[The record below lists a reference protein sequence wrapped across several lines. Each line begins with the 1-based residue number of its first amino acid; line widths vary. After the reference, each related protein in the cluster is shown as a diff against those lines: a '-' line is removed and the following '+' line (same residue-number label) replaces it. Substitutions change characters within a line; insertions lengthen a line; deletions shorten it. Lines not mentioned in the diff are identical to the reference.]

1 MGLLLRELPDRAAVA
16 RVLASRDRAEAVVT
30 LLELLRVARDA
41 YAAVQSNLARDGL
54 TDAKW
59 ALLMQ
64 LHTAPEGR
72 LLPSALA
79 ARLLVTKGAISGL
92 LRGAERAGLVR
103 RLPHPTD
110 RRKYYVA
117 LARRGRGMV
126 ARILPGHSRRIAAY
140 MAVLSRPERQALT
153 LALGKLHAALPLLT
167 RPSPARRPVRA
178 QRTSRRIG

>member
-1 MGLLLRELPDRAAVA
+1 VDLLLRELPDRDAVA

-30 LLELLRVARDA
+30 LLELLRVGRDA
-41 YAAVQSNLARDGL
+41 YAAIQSNLARDGL

-64 LHTAPEGR
+64 LHTAPGGK

-79 ARLLVTKGAISGL
+79 SRLLVTKGAISGL

-103 RLPHPTD
+103 RLTHPTD

-117 LARRGRGMV
+117 LAGRGRRMV

-140 MAVLSRPERQALT
+140 MSVLSQPERQALT
-153 LALGKLHAALPLLT
+153 LALGKLHASLPRLALP
-167 RPSPARRPVRA
+167 PPARQHSQVHK
-178 QRTSRRIG
+178 TSRRIG